1 MTAHSDVVLSGPDRP
16 LVPAAPPDAAS
27 VAAPLLDA
35 LEQFRQRKPGRYNIR
50 HFENCA
56 NAPGRMLAEERGQ
69 VPCSA
74 RCLEARRAVAL
85 AGGAG

>member
-35 LEQFRQRKPGRYNIR
+35 LGQFRHQAFRELRQRAR
-50 HFENCA
+50 A
-56 NAPGRMLAEERGQ
+56 NAGRRT
-69 VPCSA
+69 
-74 RCLEARRAVAL
+74 RAGTVQRAMP
-85 AGGAG
+85 